1 MKIRSHLIVL
11 VLGAVLPVLA
21 FSAVMTAVFW
31 REQRIAFE
39 ERFLDRVRAMSI
51 ALDRELDGSI
61 RALEVLAQSPYL
73 QSGDLRRFYDYAVRV
88 RATQPTWANINLVDA
103 ASGRQVINLRRPFG
117 AKLPEMGMAKATLL
131 SLTESG
137 RPFVTSLSKGPV
149 TGEYATR
156 IMVPVKSDG
165 AGPYILVGVI
175 YPASWLKFLS
185 TYPVAPDATMT
196 LLDQD
201 GVIIARTL
209 NNNIWVGKRPSPGLY
224 DKSRKMTEGAYRNV
238 GLEGQLFYGAHSRSK
253 ISGWTVA
260 TGVPAAGV
268 EEALRESTIALAA
281 AAGAMAFLAIV
292 LAFIFGKRI
301 AGPVSALA
309 RSAGALSNAEPVP
322 VEKPTGI
329 AEVAEVS
336 RAFHEAA
343 ERLRTHDEEL
353 RYQTQLLGTITDHAP
368 SMLVMLDAAG
378 RANFVNPAAER
389 MTGYKP
395 EELLGQIVHEKI
407 HHSHPDGTPY
417 PIEECFLRRAAL
429 RRQSVR
435 DHEDAFIRKDGS
447 FFAALCSTT
456 PIFRNDVPVGTVVEV
471 QDITQRKRYEEDLE
485 KRVRERTVELERTV
499 GQREKLQEQLLQ
511 AQKMESLGTLA
522 GGIAHDFN
530 NILNIILGYA
540 SMLGRNSDGSTA
552 LAEGLKVIR
561 DEVERGASVV
571 QQLLTL
577 ARKSDIAFEPVDV
590 NELVQGLAGLLHET
604 FPKTIAIS
612 VELDAKIS
620 GVMADPNRLN
630 QALLN
635 LCVNARDAMAGGG
648 KLSLGTGAVAGR
660 DLRKRFH
667 AAEEKEYVSI
677 VVADTGGGIDA
688 AIRDRVYE
696 PFFTTKG
703 PGEGTGLG
711 LAAVY
716 GIVGSHGGFID
727 LVSEPGRGTTFRIYL
742 PSSPENGRRAVPSPP
757 AEKPSPA
764 TRQGYGTI
772 LLVDDEERQLDLIQ
786 GFLQNHGYRVLV
798 AHDGVEAVEVHRRHR
813 DEIEVV
819 VIDLGLPRLSGWE
832 AFLKMKQEWPA
843 VRTIFTSGY
852 IKADIRSE
860 MIRHGVIEIVQKPYL
875 PDELAAKIGAAVSQP
890 NLQST

>member
-51 ALDRELDGSI
+51 ALDRELDGNI
-61 RALEVLAQSPYL
+61 RALQVLAESPYL
-73 QSGDLRRFYDYAVRV
+73 QAGDLRRFYEHAVRV
-88 RATQPTWANINLVDA
+88 RATQPTWANTNLVDA
-103 ASGRQVINLRRPFG
+103 ATGRQVINLRRPFG
-117 AKLPEMGMAKATLL
+117 AKLPEMGMAKATLMAL
-131 SLTESG
+131 AQSG

-156 IMVPVKSDG
+156 IMVPVPSDG
-165 AGPYILVGVI
+165 ARQYILVGVI
-175 YPASWLKFLS
+175 DQASWLKFLS
-185 TYPVAPDATMT
+185 SYPVAPDATMT

-201 GVIIARTL
+201 GIIIGRTL

-224 DKSRKMTEGAYRNV
+224 DKTRKMAEGAYRNV

-268 EEALRESTIALAA
+268 EAALRESTIALAA
-281 AAGAMAFLAIV
+281 AAGAMALLAV
-292 LAFIFGKRI
+292 ALAFIFGKRI

-309 RSAGALSNAEPVP
+309 RSAGALSNSEPAP

-329 AEVAEVS
+329 AEVEEVS
-336 RAFHEAA
+336 RAFHDAA
-343 ERLRTHDEEL
+343 ERLKIHDEEL

-368 SMLVMLDAAG
+368 SMLVMLDTEG

-417 PIEECFLRRAAL
+417 PVEECSLRRAAMQ
-429 RRQSVR
+429 RQSVR
-435 DHEDAFIRKDGS
+435 DHEDVYVRKDGS
-447 FFAALCSTT
+447 FFDALCSAT
-456 PIFRNDVPVGTVVEV
+456 PIFRGGLAVGTVVEV

-485 KRVRERTVELERTV
+485 KRVRERTAELERTV
-499 GQREKLQEQLLQ
+499 EQREKLQEQLLQ

-540 SMLGRNSDGSTA
+540 STLARNSESPIP
-552 LAEGLKVIR
+552 LADGLKVIR
-561 DEVERGASVV
+561 EEVERGASVV
-571 QQLLTL
+571 QQLLML
-577 ARKSDIAFEPVDV
+577 ARKSDILFEPLDL
-590 NELVQGLAGLLHET
+590 NGLLQGLANLLQET

-612 VELDAKIS
+612 LELDGKIP

-635 LCVNARDAMAGGG
+635 LCVNARDAMPGGG
-648 KLSLGTGAVAGR
+648 RLRLGTGAVAGR
-660 DLRKRFH
+660 DLRERFH
-667 AAEEKEYVSI
+667 AAEEKQYVSI
-677 VVADTGGGIDA
+677 MVADTGDGIDP

-716 GIVGSHGGFID
+716 GIVASHHGFID
-727 LVSEPGRGTTFRIYL
+727 LASEPGRGTTFHIYL
-742 PSSPENGRRAVPSPP
+742 PARPESHRRAGPPP
-757 AEKPSPA
+757 ATESPA
-764 TRQGYGTI
+764 PEPRQANGTI
-772 LLVDDEERQLDLIQ
+772 LLVDDEERQLDLIRS
-786 GFLQNHGYRVLV
+786 FLKDNGYRVLV
-798 AHDGVEAVEVHRRHR
+798 ARDGGEAVDLHRRHK
-813 DEIEVV
+813 DEIAAVV
-819 VIDLGLPRLSGWE
+819 LDLGLPGLNGWE
-832 AFLKMKQEWPA
+832 AFLKMKQAQPE
-843 VRTIFTSGY
+843 VRTIVTSGY
-852 IKADIRSE
+852 IKAELRSE
-860 MIRHGVIEIVQKPYL
+860 MIRQGVAAIVHKPYM
-875 PDELAAKIGAAVSQP
+875 PDDLMAKIDAAISESAVHP
-890 NLQST
+890 A